1 MQGDDQMKLGYI
13 RVSRDKQTT
22 AFQDDAVRQ
31 EQCERTFTDKMSGK
45 RFDRPEFLR
54 MLDQARSGD
63 VIVVW
68 RLDRLGRSLKDLIE
82 TVQALEKRGIEL
94 RSLKENIDT
103 TTPTGKLMFHMMAA
117 LAEFERDVIRERTL
131 AGLEAARARGRKGGR
146 RKASETLRPEQ
157 LERAKQLY
165 AARQNSIAEI
175 MALTGFKSRN
185 TFYKY
190 VVNAERR
197 ETSWEVVGG
206 EST

>member
-1 MQGDDQMKLGYI
+1 
-13 RVSRDKQTT
+13 
-22 AFQDDAVRQ
+22 
-31 EQCERTFTDKMSGK
+31 
-45 RFDRPEFLR
+45 
-54 MLDQARSGD
+54 

>member
-1 MQGDDQMKLGYI
+1 MKLGYI

-22 AFQDDAVRQ
+22 ALQEDAMRQ
-31 EQCERTFTDKMSGK
+31 EQCERTFTDKMTGK

-54 MLDQARSGD
+54 MLDLARAGD

-82 TVQALEKRGIEL
+82 TVQALEQRGIEL

-131 AGLEAARARGRKGGR
+131 AGLDAARARGRKGGR

-157 LERAKQLY
+157 LDRAKQLY
-165 AARQNSIAEI
+165 TARQNSIAEI
-175 MALTGFKSRN
+175 MALTGFKSRA

-190 VVNAERR
+190 IVNAEKP
-197 ETSWEVVGG
+197 G
-206 EST
+206 ESKPSTL